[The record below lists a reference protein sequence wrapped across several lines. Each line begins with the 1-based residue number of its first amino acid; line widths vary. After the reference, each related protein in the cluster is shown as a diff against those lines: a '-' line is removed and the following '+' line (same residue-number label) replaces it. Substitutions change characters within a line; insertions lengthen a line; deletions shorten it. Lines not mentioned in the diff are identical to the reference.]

1 MDSTDEQMSEER
13 EEFLSADR
21 EIPGQRFCL
30 LSFLSPEEVLA
41 RKEQYFFERFIQFYE
56 IQVRTKT
63 LEAFMAKQV
72 NEFNAKLDAEAARLD
87 AADQGAAAEICRASR
102 ARVDEVLTNYQ
113 EYVKKNQ
120 KEITTTKIKEAYDD
134 FLFAQ
139 GEKLEDEFYAKNN
152 FRTSVRGLKVRGTYG
167 SYEEAAARAKKLQGV
182 DPLFNIYVAEV
193 GKWLPWDPKP
203 SQVQDQEYAEDQ
215 LNTLMKAYKQNEEAR
230 EQFYAK
236 NPEAKADAFKGKKR
250 VLTMNREDEGAGA
263 AAGDEGS
270 ATGYEGMF
278 SAGDLALERKL
289 EREQATRDAEKNA

>member
-1 MDSTDEQMSEER
+1 MSNEER

-41 RKEQYFFERFIQFYE
+41 RKDHFFFERFVQSYE
-56 IQVRTKT
+56 VQWRTKS
-63 LEAFMAKQV
+63 LEAFLAKQV
-72 NEFNAKLDAEAARLD
+72 NDFNAKLDAEAARLD

-113 EYVKKNQ
+113 EYLKKNQ
-120 KEITTTKIKEAYDD
+120 KDINATKIKEAYDD
-134 FLFAQ
+134 FLFTQ

-215 LNTLMKAYKQNEEAR
+215 LNTLMKAYKQNEDAR

-250 VLTMNREDEGAGA
+250 VLTMNREEESTAGA
-263 AAGDEGS
+263 AGAAGAEGS

-278 SAGDLALERKL
+278 SAGDLALERKM
-289 EREQATRDAEKNA
+289 ERAKREAEEKKDA